1 MMIRCGLIVPNV
13 FKTENVLRD
22 WRKFKI
28 GR

>member
-22 WRKFKI
+22 WRKV
-28 GR
+28 